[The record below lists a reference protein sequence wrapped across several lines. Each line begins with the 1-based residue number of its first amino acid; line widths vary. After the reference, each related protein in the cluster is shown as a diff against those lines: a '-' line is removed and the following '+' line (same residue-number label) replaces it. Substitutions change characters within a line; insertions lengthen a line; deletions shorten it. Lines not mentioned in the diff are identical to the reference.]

1 MYKDD
6 LILLEDEPYTSIKDY
21 VFGIISLYKYF
32 SFWVLTVNILYLL
45 GYLKNFYSSV
55 LFLNIIVLVGTTVL
69 LIKYKWKIHTRI
81 HKKKMIV
88 KDNLYR
94 LVHFFAH
101 YFFFILVLNKGGIK
115 KNDLLLGI
123 LLPIIYLIFFNTYH
137 LYKIKRYLN
146 GIIFM
151 IVLFVYTLIYNL

>member
-6 LILLEDEPYTSIKDY
+6 LILLKDEPYTSIKDY

-55 LFLNIIVLVGTTVL
+55 LFLNIIVLVGTTII
-69 LIKYKWKIHTRI
+69 LIKYKWRFETII
-81 HKKKMIV
+81 HKKKVII

>member
-6 LILLEDEPYTSIKDY
+6 LIIIEEQQYTSIKDY
-21 VFGIISLYKYF
+21 VLGIISLYKYF
-32 SFWVLTVNILYLL
+32 TFWVLTVNILYLL
-45 GYLKNFYSSV
+45 GYLKNFYSSI

-69 LIKYKWKIHTRI
+69 LIKYKWKINVMI
-81 HKKKMIV
+81 HKKKMIL

-94 LVHFFAH
+94 LINFFAH
-101 YFFFILVLNKGGIK
+101 YFFFILVLNKGGCK
-115 KNDLLLGI
+115 KNNLLGI

-137 LYKIKRYLN
+137 LYKIKRYLI

-151 IVLFVYTLIYNL
+151 IVLFVYTLIYKL

>member
-6 LILLEDEPYTSIKDY
+6 LIIIEEQQYTSIKDY
-21 VFGIISLYKYF
+21 VLGIISLYKYF
-32 SFWVLTVNILYLL
+32 TFWVLTVNILYLL
-45 GYLKNFYSSV
+45 GYLKNFYSSI

-69 LIKYKWKIHTRI
+69 LIKYKWKFNVMI
-81 HKKKMIV
+81 HKKKMIL

-94 LVHFFAH
+94 LINFFAH
-101 YFFFILVLNKGGIK
+101 YFFFILVLNKGGCK
-115 KNDLLLGI
+115 KNNLLGI

-137 LYKIKRYLN
+137 LYKIKRYLI

-151 IVLFVYTLIYNL
+151 IVLFVYTLIYKL